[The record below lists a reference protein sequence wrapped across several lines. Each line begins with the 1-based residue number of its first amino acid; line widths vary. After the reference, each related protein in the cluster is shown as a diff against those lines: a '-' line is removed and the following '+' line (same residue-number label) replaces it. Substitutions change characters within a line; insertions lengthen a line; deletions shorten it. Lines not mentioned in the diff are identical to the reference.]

1 MTTVADALV
10 EKVETPAVVD
20 APEPTPVVRSSV
32 KIAEAICA
40 VMTELERLKK
50 ADHNKFANYDF
61 TSVDDFKDEIRP
73 LMALNGLYLHATQ
86 ASLDLKEVRG
96 DKDKIST
103 VALFDF
109 DLTLKHVCGEAEPP
123 VRMSVLLPIT
133 GAQTSGAA
141 RSYAIKEWMKSSFL
155 ASSGAPA
162 DVQEEADMMDQ
173 SREGLRMN
181 KADAR
186 DTYKKLTDEM
196 REVEK
201 ARDYL
206 ALAAWWD
213 KSRDI
218 MGTLPKDWFLTIKND
233 YAKTYVDLK
242 ASADLDRMSNDELD
256 ALAQRRELA
265 QHPISAG

>member
-1 MTTVADALV
+1 MTTA
-10 EKVETPAVVD
+10 
-20 APEPTPVVRSSV
+20 
-32 KIAEAICA
+32 AEALIERDELPAAQEAEAAEAPAFKSVIIAQSICA
-40 VMTELERLKK
+40 VMADLERLKK
-50 ADHNKFANYDF
+50 ADRNEFAKYDF
-61 TSVDDFKDEIRP
+61 TSVDDFKDKIRP
-73 LMALNGLYLHATQ
+73 LMASKGLYVHATQ
-86 ASLDLKEVRG
+86 AGLELKEVRG

-103 VALFDF
+103 IAQFDF
-109 DLTLKHVCGEAEPP
+109 DLTLKHICGEEEPP
-123 VRMSVLLPIT
+123 VRMSVLLPLT

-201 ARDYL
+201 GRDYL

-218 MGTLPKDWFLTIKND
+218 MGTLPKDWFLTIKGE
-233 YAKTYVDLK
+233 YAKAYVDLK
-242 ASADLDRMSNDELD
+242 AAADLDRMSNDELD

-265 QHPISAG
+265 QHPVSAG